1 MAYPRKTDWGFR
13 CNSLTRLEGTRPAT
27 SKPRPGFLPLPY
39 AVGMRVY
46 PDVAQALQTR
56 QAVVALEST
65 VITHGLPRPV
75 NLELARRLEDTV
87 RQAGGIPAT
96 IAILKGEVVVGLT
109 PDELEAIANAENAEK
124 ASLWNLG
131 ALVAQG
137 KNAGTTVAATA
148 FLAHKVG
155 IQVFATGGIGGVH
168 PHPYDESADL
178 LVLSRTPIMLV
189 SAGPKSILD
198 LAATLERLESLGV
211 ALLGYK
217 THYLPAFHSPTSPYL
232 LPVRVESPQ
241 EAARVFRAAREL
253 ELPGANLVLNPV
265 SEGLDF
271 AQVQRW
277 VEQATQEAARLGVT
291 GKALTPF
298 LLRRISELSGG
309 QSDKVNL
316 RLLVENARLA
326 TQIALALSHG

>member
-1 MAYPRKTDWGFR
+1 
-13 CNSLTRLEGTRPAT
+13 
-27 SKPRPGFLPLPY
+27 
-39 AVGMRVY
+39 MRVH

-56 QAVVALEST
+56 LAVVALEST

-109 PDELEAIANAENAEK
+109 PDELEAIANAEK

-178 LVLSRTPIMLV
+178 LVLSRTPIILV

-217 THYLPAFHSPTSPYL
+217 THHLPAFHSPTSPYL

-241 EAARVFRAAREL
+241 EAARAFRAAREL
-253 ELPGANLVLNPV
+253 ELPGAHLVLNPV
-265 SEGLDF
+265 SKGLDF

-309 QSDKVNL
+309 QSDEVNL
-316 RLLVENARLA
+316 RLLEENARLA
-326 TQIALALSHG
+326 A